1 MRCHTAL
8 QWEWEEAP
16 SNNRSRGSKWYVSY
30 PKGKKGQTAVVKP
43 HKTLMVP
50 WQLYFGSRKKGNR
63 YKCIISL
70 CTNNDTRINGQ
81 FIFFKWY
88 IDCLFSFIDY
98 VEELRI
104 NLVERRRQFTSCP
117 SAAAEADAIIG
128 YKPPPLT
135 SSYVPINK
143 EELVAMRWSMFAI
156 WKDIV
161 VDGRGPMCDQ
171 ISS

>member
-1 MRCHTAL
+1 MTL
-8 QWEWEEAP
+8 E
-16 SNNRSRGSKWYVSY
+16 STVS
-30 PKGKKGQTAVVKP
+30 
-43 HKTLMVP
+43 L
-50 WQLYFGSRKKGNR
+50 F
-63 YKCIISL
+63 
-70 CTNNDTRINGQ
+70 
-81 FIFFKWY
+81 FFKWY